1 MNRSPA
7 TLEDSADDAALVARL
22 RQGDAAAFEQLVRT
36 QGPRML
42 AVAKR
47 FLQNDED
54 AADAVQE
61 AFVSAYR
68 SIGSFAAESKLGTW
82 LHRVVVNAA
91 LMRLRSRRR
100 KPEVS
105 IESLL
110 PQFLADGHQA
120 KSSVKWPETS
130 LLLERRETLE
140 LVRRLIDQLPDG
152 YREVLLIRDIDGL
165 NTEETA
171 NMLGLSISAVK
182 VRLHRARQALRTLLD
197 PHIRGG
203 EI

>member
-1 MNRSPA
+1 MSHLPA
-7 TLEDSADDAALVARL
+7 TLDDSADDAVLVARL
-22 RQGDAAAFEQLVRT
+22 RQRDAAAFEQLVRT
-36 QGPRML
+36 EGPRML

-47 FLQNDED
+47 FLQNDDD

-68 SIGSFAAESKLGTW
+68 SIGNFAAESKLSTW

-91 LMRLRSRRR
+91 LMRLRSRKR

-130 LLLERRETLE
+130 QLLERRETLE
-140 LVRRLIDQLPDG
+140 LVRRLIDRLPDG
-152 YREVLLIRDIDGL
+152 YREVILIRDIDGL
-165 NTEETA
+165 STEETA
-171 NMLGLSISAVK
+171 NLLGLTNSAVK

-197 PHIRGG
+197 PHMRGG

>member
-1 MNRSPA
+1 MSRSPA
-7 TLEDSADDAALVARL
+7 TLDDSADDAVLVARL
-22 RQGDAAAFEQLVRT
+22 RQRDAAAFEQLVRT
-36 QGPRML
+36 EGPRML

-47 FLQNDED
+47 FLQNDDD

-61 AFVSAYR
+61 AFVSVYR
-68 SIGSFAAESKLGTW
+68 SIGNFAAESKLSTW

-91 LMRLRSRRR
+91 LMRLRSRKR

-120 KSSVKWPETS
+120 KSSVKWQETS
-130 LLLERRETLE
+130 QSLERRETLE

-152 YREVLLIRDIDGL
+152 YREVLLVRDIDGL
-165 NTEETA
+165 NTDEAA
-171 NMLGLSISAVK
+171 NLLGLTNSAVK

-197 PHIRGG
+197 PHMRGG
-203 EI
+203 EL